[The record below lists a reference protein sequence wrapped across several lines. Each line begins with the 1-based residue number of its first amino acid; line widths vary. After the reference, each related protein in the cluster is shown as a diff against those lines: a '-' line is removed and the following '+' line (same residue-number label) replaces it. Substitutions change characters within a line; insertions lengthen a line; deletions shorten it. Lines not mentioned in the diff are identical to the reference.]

1 MPISTE
7 QRVESDKYLE
17 WRGLKKELVV
27 QFAQDNDRRCIQKL
41 RKMMLIANRNLYD
54 VQDSRYN

>member
-7 QRVESDKYLE
+7 QRVESDTYLE
-17 WRGLKKELVV
+17 WRGLKKELAV
-27 QFAQDNDRRCIQKL
+27 QFAQDNDHRCIQKL
-41 RKMMLIANRNLYD
+41 REMMIIVNGNLYD